1 MGLTLKNTNM
11 TEEKFDVVVDVL
23 QKHWDKLWD
32 MSKNKEDWGIMD
44 HIRLEQM
51 DEIKKAIKMWKERK
65 DDV

>member
-1 MGLTLKNTNM
+1 M
-11 TEEKFDVVVDVL
+11 EEEYDVVVDVL

-32 MSKNKEDWGIMD
+32 MSKNKVDWDIMD